1 MKLYHGSNIE
11 IETIDLK
18 RGRRGKDF
26 GQGFYLS
33 ADIKQAREMAD
44 TVVDREGCGAPV
56 VTEFE
61 FDDNIFTSGVLNVKT
76 FPHYSIEWSRFVR
89 ANRKNKTEIPLHDY
103 DIVYGPIAD
112 DTIAKQMWRLDL
124 EYIDEE
130 RFMKEIQYKEETF
143 QYFFGT
149 EKAITHLIK
158 TGIL

>member
-1 MKLYHGSNIE
+1 MKLYHGSNME
-11 IETIDLK
+11 IESIDLK

-33 ADIKQAREMAD
+33 NDLQQAREMAEA
-44 TVVDREGCGAPV
+44 VVDREGSGTPV
-56 VTEFE
+56 VTVFE
-61 FDDNIFTSGVLNVKT
+61 FDESKLTSNILDVKT

-89 ANRKNKTEIPLHDY
+89 ANRKNKAQEPLYSH

-112 DTIAKQMWRLDL
+112 DTIAKQMRRLDL

-130 RFMKEIQYKEETF
+130 RFMEEIRYKKETF

-149 EKAITHLIK
+149 ERAIDHLTKI
-158 TGIL
+158 GIV

>member
-11 IETIDLK
+11 IDTIDLK

-33 ADIKQAREMAD
+33 ADLKQAREMAS
-44 TVVDREGCGAPV
+44 TVVEREGYGVPV

-61 FDDNIFTSGVLNVKT
+61 FDESLLTSDVVDVKIFS
-76 FPHYSIEWSRFVR
+76 HYNIEWSRFVR
-89 ANRKNKTEIPLHDY
+89 ANRKNKSEEPLHSH

-112 DTIAKQMWRLDL
+112 DTIAKQIRRLDL

-130 RFMKEIQYKEETF
+130 RFLKEIQYKEETF
-143 QYFFGT
+143 QYFFGS
-149 EKAITHLIK
+149 EKAINHLTK

>member
-1 MKLYHGSNIE
+1 MKLYHGSNME

-33 ADIKQAREMAD
+33 ADIKQAQEMAD
-44 TVVDREGCGAPV
+44 TVVDREGCGTPV

-61 FDDNIFTSGVLNVKT
+61 FDDSLLTSDFMKVKT
-76 FPHYSIEWSRFVR
+76 FLHYSIEWSRFVR
-89 ANRKNKTEIPLHDY
+89 ANRKNKTEVPLHDY

-149 EKAITHLIK
+149 EKAINHLTK